1 MKKPLTIL
9 VDEDKREKLEN
20 MAKKQERS
28 LSYIVNKLMDIA
40 FKQLE
45 K

>member
-9 VDEDKREKLEN
+9 VDEDKRKKLES
-20 MAKKQERS
+20 MAKKQDRS
-28 LSYIVNKLMDIA
+28 LSYIVNKLIDIA
-40 FKQLE
+40 IKQLE

>member
-9 VDEDKREKLEN
+9 VDEDKREKLES

-40 FKQLE
+40 LKQLE